1 MKLTVP
7 EEKNGERLDKFLTE
21 NLPTLSRSQIQ
32 KLIKNES
39 IVVNGIKAKSHTY
52 LEAGDQI
59 SILSTAL
66 EAPIRET
73 TSPIFDDIK
82 VIDEQP
88 DYLVINK
95 PAGLIIHEAPSL
107 QEATLVDW
115 LITTYPEVKG
125 VGDNQVRP
133 GIVHRIDKDVSG
145 LLIVARTETGF
156 KHFKK
161 LFQNRTLKKI
171 YTALVHDII
180 KRDIGMIDFPIER
193 AAGGYRMAAKPKN
206 QEGKPSETHFTV
218 LRRFLHFTLAE
229 ILIKTGRTHQ
239 IRAHLSAYGNP
250 IVGDNLY
257 GTHTC
262 KLANRKLGTK
272 RIYLIASKLEFKDPA
287 GEKKSYQL
295 ELPPEFTDLMATLK

>member
-1 MKLTVP
+1 MKITVTA
-7 EEKNGERLDKFLTE
+7 ESNGERLDKFLTDK
-21 NLPTLSRSQIQ
+21 LPTLSRSQIQ

-39 IVVNGIKAKSHTY
+39 IVINDTPAKAHSY
-52 LEAGDQI
+52 LAEDDEI
-59 SILSTAL
+59 SILNTAL
-66 EAPIRET
+66 ETPVRET
-73 TSPIFDDIK
+73 NSPIFESIK

-95 PAGLIIHEAPSL
+95 PAGLIIHEAPSM

-115 LITTYPEVKG
+115 LLANYPEIKSIG
-125 VGDNQVRP
+125 ESPIRP

-145 LLIVARTETGF
+145 LLIVARTEAGF

-171 YTALVHDII
+171 YTAIAHDVI
-180 KRDIGMIDFPIER
+180 KKDDGVIDFPIER

-206 QEGKPSETHFTV
+206 QEGKPAETHFTV
-218 LRRFLHFTLAE
+218 LKRFLHFTLVE

-239 IRAHLSAYGNP
+239 IRAHLAAYGNP

-262 KLANRKLGTK
+262 KLANKKLGTK
-272 RIYLIASKLEFKDPA
+272 RIYLMASRLEFKDPT

-295 ELPPEFTDLMATLK
+295 ELPDEFVKLMETLK

>member
-1 MKLTVP
+1 MKITVTA
-7 EEKNGERLDKFLTE
+7 ENNGERLDKFLTDK
-21 NLPTLSRSQIQ
+21 LPTLSRSQIQ

-39 IVVNGIKAKSHTY
+39 IVINGTPAKAHSY
-52 LEAGDQI
+52 LAADDEI
-59 SILSTAL
+59 SILNTAL
-66 EAPIRET
+66 EAPVRET
-73 TSPIFDDIK
+73 SSPIFDSII

-95 PAGLIIHEAPSL
+95 PAGLIIHEAPSM

-115 LITTYPEVKG
+115 LVANYPEIKTIG
-125 VGDNQVRP
+125 ENPMRP

-145 LLIVARTETGF
+145 LLIVARTEAGF

-171 YTALVHDII
+171 YTAITHDVI
-180 KRDIGMIDFPIER
+180 KRDDGVIDFPIER

-206 QEGKPSETHFTV
+206 QEGKPAETHFTV
-218 LRRFLHFTLAE
+218 LKRFLHFTLVE

-272 RIYLIASKLEFKDPA
+272 RIFLMASRLEFKDPT
-287 GEKKSYQL
+287 GEKKKYEL
-295 ELPPEFTDLMATLK
+295 ELPKEFTELMETLK